1 MSVNIVSTSSS
12 ILGIRCSLLNNRCSV
27 FHILIKNLEE
37 IRMEKDIF
45 VELNFLIMIIDDAL
59 PKFDLPVDFVTD
71 DSITGDILNQ
81 YGRFPCHIKAG
92 VFVLCTR
99 GTVRATINL
108 SEYTITH
115 NDFVTVLPGSFIQI
129 HEVSSDT
136 RVCFA
141 GFSSEFISRV
151 SYVETYLDFLPM
163 ILDNPIMAL
172 QEEVAQLYRN
182 AFSLLI
188 RAYSLPN
195 TLDNKEIL
203 MSIFTIFFQ
212 GVGELYKRCKPT
224 TNEPIKREHELYRQF
239 IQLLMTHYTQE
250 HEVSF
255 YAKKCGVTPA
265 HFSGAIR
272 KASGHSPLA
281 IITGIIIMNAKAQ
294 LKSTRLPVKEIAFS
308 LGFNNLSFFN
318 KYFRKHVK
326 MTPQEYR
333 EC

>member
-1 MSVNIVSTSSS
+1 
-12 ILGIRCSLLNNRCSV
+12 
-27 FHILIKNLEE
+27 
-37 IRMEKDIF
+37 
-45 VELNFLIMIIDDAL
+45 MIIDDAL

-81 YGRFPCHIKAG
+81 YGHFPCHIKAG

-163 ILDNPIMAL
+163 ILDNPIMTL

-224 TNEPIKREHELYRQF
+224 TNKPIKREHELYRQF

>member
-1 MSVNIVSTSSS
+1 
-12 ILGIRCSLLNNRCSV
+12 
-27 FHILIKNLEE
+27 
-37 IRMEKDIF
+37 
-45 VELNFLIMIIDDAL
+45 MIIDDAL

-108 SEYTITH
+108 SEYTISR

-141 GFSSEFISRV
+141 GFSSEFIARV
-151 SYVETYLDFLPM
+151 SYVETFLDFLPM
-163 ILDNPIMAL
+163 ILNNPIMPL
-172 QEEVAQLYRN
+172 TEEIAQLYRN

-188 RAYSLPN
+188 RAYPLPN

-203 MSIFTIFFQ
+203 KSIFTIFFQ

-239 IQLLMTHYTQE
+239 IQLLMANYTQE

-281 IITGIIIMNAKAQ
+281 IITGIIVMNAKAQ

-318 KYFRKHVK
+318 KYFRKHVQ

>member
-1 MSVNIVSTSSS
+1 
-12 ILGIRCSLLNNRCSV
+12 
-27 FHILIKNLEE
+27 
-37 IRMEKDIF
+37 
-45 VELNFLIMIIDDAL
+45 MIIDDAL

-163 ILDNPIMAL
+163 ILDNPIMTL

-308 LGFNNLSFFN
+308 LGFNNLSLFN
-318 KYFRKHVK
+318 KYFRKHVE

>member
-1 MSVNIVSTSSS
+1 
-12 ILGIRCSLLNNRCSV
+12 
-27 FHILIKNLEE
+27 
-37 IRMEKDIF
+37 MEKDIF

-151 SYVETYLDFLPM
+151 SYVDLSGFSPYDFGQSYYG
-163 ILDNPIMAL
+163 ITG
-172 QEEVAQLYRN
+172 RG
-182 AFSLLI
+182 S
-188 RAYSLPN
+188 
-195 TLDNKEIL
+195 
-203 MSIFTIFFQ
+203 
-212 GVGELYKRCKPT
+212 
-224 TNEPIKREHELYRQF
+224 
-239 IQLLMTHYTQE
+239 
-250 HEVSF
+250 
-255 YAKKCGVTPA
+255 
-265 HFSGAIR
+265 
-272 KASGHSPLA
+272 A
-281 IITGIIIMNAKAQ
+281 IIPKRFQPAYPCLFFTEHTG
-294 LKSTRLPVKEIAFS
+294 
-308 LGFNNLSFFN
+308 
-318 KYFRKHVK
+318 
-326 MTPQEYR
+326 
-333 EC
+333 

>member
-1 MSVNIVSTSSS
+1 M
-12 ILGIRCSLLNNRCSV
+12 
-27 FHILIKNLEE
+27 K
-37 IRMEKDIF
+37 KDIF

-59 PKFDLPVDFVTD
+59 LKFDLPVDFVTD

-108 SEYTITH
+108 SEFTITH

-163 ILDNPIMAL
+163 ILNNPIMAL

-203 MSIFTIFFQ
+203 KSIFTIFFQ

-239 IQLLMTHYTQE
+239 VQLLMTHYTQE

-318 KYFRKHVK
+318 KYFRKHVE

>member
-1 MSVNIVSTSSS
+1 
-12 ILGIRCSLLNNRCSV
+12 
-27 FHILIKNLEE
+27 
-37 IRMEKDIF
+37 MEKDIF

-294 LKSTRLPVKEIAFS
+294 LKSTRLPVKEIDFS
-308 LGFNNLSFFN
+308 LGFNNLSLFN

>member
-1 MSVNIVSTSSS
+1 
-12 ILGIRCSLLNNRCSV
+12 
-27 FHILIKNLEE
+27 
-37 IRMEKDIF
+37 MEKDIF

-333 EC
+333 VMCTGFS

>member
-1 MSVNIVSTSSS
+1 
-12 ILGIRCSLLNNRCSV
+12 
-27 FHILIKNLEE
+27 
-37 IRMEKDIF
+37 
-45 VELNFLIMIIDDAL
+45 MIIDDAL

-141 GFSSEFISRV
+141 CFSSEFISRV

-163 ILDNPIMAL
+163 ILDNPIMTL

-212 GVGELYKRCKPT
+212 GVGELYKRSKPT

-318 KYFRKHVK
+318 KYFRKHVE

>member
-1 MSVNIVSTSSS
+1 
-12 ILGIRCSLLNNRCSV
+12 
-27 FHILIKNLEE
+27 
-37 IRMEKDIF
+37 MEKDIF

-71 DSITGDILNQ
+71 DSMTGDILNQ
-81 YGRFPCHIKAG
+81 YGRFPCYIKAG

-203 MSIFTIFFQ
+203 MSIFTIFFK

>member
-1 MSVNIVSTSSS
+1 
-12 ILGIRCSLLNNRCSV
+12 
-27 FHILIKNLEE
+27 
-37 IRMEKDIF
+37 
-45 VELNFLIMIIDDAL
+45 MIIDDAL

-163 ILDNPIMAL
+163 ILDNPIMTL

-224 TNEPIKREHELYRQF
+224 TNAPIKREHELYRQF

-318 KYFRKHVK
+318 KYFRKHVE

>member
-12 ILGIRCSLLNNRCSV
+12 ILGIRCSI
-27 FHILIKNLEE
+27 FHILIKDLEE

-163 ILDNPIMAL
+163 ILDNPIMTL

-318 KYFRKHVK
+318 KYFRKHVE

>member
-1 MSVNIVSTSSS
+1 
-12 ILGIRCSLLNNRCSV
+12 
-27 FHILIKNLEE
+27 
-37 IRMEKDIF
+37 
-45 VELNFLIMIIDDAL
+45 MIIDDAL

-163 ILDNPIMAL
+163 ILDNPIMTL

-265 HFSGAIR
+265 HSSGAIR

-318 KYFRKHVK
+318 KYFRKHVE

>member
-1 MSVNIVSTSSS
+1 
-12 ILGIRCSLLNNRCSV
+12 
-27 FHILIKNLEE
+27 
-37 IRMEKDIF
+37 
-45 VELNFLIMIIDDAL
+45 MIIDDAL

-108 SEYTITH
+108 SEYTISR

-141 GFSSEFISRV
+141 GFSSEFIARV
-151 SYVETYLDFLPM
+151 SYVETFLDFLPM
-163 ILDNPIMAL
+163 ILNNPIMPL
-172 QEEVAQLYRN
+172 TEEIAQLYRN

-188 RAYSLPN
+188 RAYALTN

-203 MSIFTIFFQ
+203 KSIFTIFFQ

-239 IQLLMTHYTQE
+239 IQLLMANYTQE

-281 IITGIIIMNAKAQ
+281 IITGIIVMNAKAQ

-318 KYFRKHVK
+318 KYFRKHVQ

>member
-1 MSVNIVSTSSS
+1 
-12 ILGIRCSLLNNRCSV
+12 
-27 FHILIKNLEE
+27 
-37 IRMEKDIF
+37 
-45 VELNFLIMIIDDAL
+45 MIIDDAL

-129 HEVSSDT
+129 
-136 RVCFA
+136 
-141 GFSSEFISRV
+141 
-151 SYVETYLDFLPM
+151 
-163 ILDNPIMAL
+163 PIMTL

-318 KYFRKHVK
+318 KYFRKHVE

>member
-1 MSVNIVSTSSS
+1 
-12 ILGIRCSLLNNRCSV
+12 
-27 FHILIKNLEE
+27 
-37 IRMEKDIF
+37 MEKDIF

-59 PKFDLPVDFVTD
+59 LKFDLPVDFVTD

-318 KYFRKHVK
+318 KYFRKHVE

>member
-12 ILGIRCSLLNNRCSV
+12 ILGIRCSV
-27 FHILIKNLEE
+27 FHILIKSLEE
-37 IRMEKDIF
+37 NRMEKDIF

>member
-1 MSVNIVSTSSS
+1 
-12 ILGIRCSLLNNRCSV
+12 
-27 FHILIKNLEE
+27 
-37 IRMEKDIF
+37 MEKDIF

-81 YGRFPCHIKAG
+81 YGHFPCHIKAG

-163 ILDNPIMAL
+163 ILDNPIMTL

-239 IQLLMTHYTQE
+239 IQLLMTYYTQE

-318 KYFRKHVK
+318 KY
-326 MTPQEYR
+326 
-333 EC
+333 

>member
-1 MSVNIVSTSSS
+1 
-12 ILGIRCSLLNNRCSV
+12 
-27 FHILIKNLEE
+27 
-37 IRMEKDIF
+37 MEKDIF

-272 KASGHSPLA
+272 KGSGHSPLA

-318 KYFRKHVK
+318 KYFRKHVE

>member
-1 MSVNIVSTSSS
+1 MFCFSYFNKE
-12 ILGIRCSLLNNRCSV
+12 LGGNSNG
-27 FHILIKNLEE
+27 
-37 IRMEKDIF
+37 KDIF

-163 ILDNPIMAL
+163 ILDNPIMTL

-318 KYFRKHVK
+318 KYFRKHVE

>member
-1 MSVNIVSTSSS
+1 
-12 ILGIRCSLLNNRCSV
+12 
-27 FHILIKNLEE
+27 
-37 IRMEKDIF
+37 
-45 VELNFLIMIIDDAL
+45 MIIDDAL

-141 GFSSEFISRV
+141 GFSSDFISRV

-281 IITGIIIMNAKAQ
+281 IITGIIIMNAKVQ

>member
-1 MSVNIVSTSSS
+1 MFCFSYFNKE
-12 ILGIRCSLLNNRCSV
+12 LGGNSNG
-27 FHILIKNLEE
+27 
-37 IRMEKDIF
+37 KDIF

-318 KYFRKHVK
+318 KYFRKHVE

>member
-1 MSVNIVSTSSS
+1 
-12 ILGIRCSLLNNRCSV
+12 
-27 FHILIKNLEE
+27 
-37 IRMEKDIF
+37 
-45 VELNFLIMIIDDAL
+45 MIIDDAL

-281 IITGIIIMNAKAQ
+281 IITGIIIMNAKVQ